1 MNLRLVSVL
10 ALALGFSLA
19 CGGGSTTTETPPP
32 PPPPADGSIGVAE
45 CDAYIKKV
53 DDCMG
58 KLDATAKTAF
68 ESSSKQM
75 VDAWKQAA
83 ATPEGKAGLAQ
94 GCKMAVDM
102 FTCPEMPATGAVVPA
117 TDAPPADGTA
127 ATPATG
133 AAAGTAAAVTAG
145 GTTVTATGT
154 GAGATVTTTAPD
166 GTTTTV
172 SGGGRSL
179 PPADAKAPP
188 RPDRND
194 GDGNKRDG
202 KRKGDG
208 KGDGEQGM
216 GRSR

>member
-94 GCKMAVDM
+94 GRSQGFAVIGIAVGPLGNQRHHRRRQVVDGQM
-102 FTCPEMPATGAVVPA
+102 FAEHLLHTGAFQ
-117 TDAPPADGTA
+117 
-127 ATPATG
+127 
-133 AAAGTAAAVTAG
+133 
-145 GTTVTATGT
+145 
-154 GAGATVTTTAPD
+154 
-166 GTTTTV
+166 
-172 SGGGRSL
+172 RL
-179 PPADAKAPP
+179 
-188 RPDRND
+188 
-194 GDGNKRDG
+194 
-202 KRKGDG
+202 
-208 KGDGEQGM
+208 
-216 GRSR
+216 

>member
-117 TDAPPADGTA
+117 TGAPPADGTA
-127 ATPATG
+127 ATPAAG

-145 GTTVTATGT
+145 GTTATGT

-179 PPADAKAPP
+179 PPANAKAPP

-202 KRKGDG
+202 KRNGKGDG